1 MFYIFD
7 VPRVEGINNFRWN
20 LTGGG
25 GWGGGG
31 GGGQKKKVL
40 KGASKRYRP
49 LNYFF
54 LGL

>member
-25 GWGGGG
+25 GWGGG
-31 GGGQKKKVL
+31 QENTVL

-49 LNYFF
+49 LNFFF